1 MKLIIIIRLF
11 LLLSFNYD
19 HSDLN
24 YIGET
29 GSSIREKLEK
39 QKTDF
44 HFDKEFDNG
53 RVKFLKYIDS
63 NGDKTLIF
71 VMNDEG
77 RCEYFVIMYDYTYL
91 RDIRDK
97 LNREYI
103 STSDSTWNAEK
114 NGEKFEIRMKKRD
127 WFFTVVTRK
136 NN

>member
-19 HSDLN
+19 QSDLN

-39 QKTDF
+39 KKTDF